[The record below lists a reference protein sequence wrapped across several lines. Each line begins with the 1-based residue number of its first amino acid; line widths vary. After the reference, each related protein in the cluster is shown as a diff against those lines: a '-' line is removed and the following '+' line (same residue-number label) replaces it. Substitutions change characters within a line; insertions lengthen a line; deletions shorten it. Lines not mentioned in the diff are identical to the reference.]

1 MEAHSGHRGKYKN
14 ARHKQCVK
22 SNKPYLIKRGTMNW
36 KLKSVAAIALAA
48 SAIGSFA
55 YATDPTPVSDATPP
69 KKHKAAAAKKAD
81 APCCAA
87 TEDQIKQ
94 LRQDLQ
100 SQIDGLK
107 SDLAAKDAAL
117 RDAQQKAADAQ
128 ASRSEEHTSAAGV
141 ADNAEPL

>member
-1 MEAHSGHRGKYKN
+1 
-14 ARHKQCVK
+14 
-22 SNKPYLIKRGTMNW
+22 MNW
-36 KLKSVAAIALAA
+36 KLKSVAAIVLAA
-48 SAIGSFA
+48 SAIGTFA
-55 YATDPTPVSDATPP
+55 FASDATPP
-69 KKHKAAAAKKAD
+69 KKHKAAAKKAE

-117 RDAQQKAADAQ
+117 RDAQQKAADAEAAAARAQ
-128 ASRSEEHTSAAGV
+128 AASTGV
-141 ADNAEPL
+141 ADNAAAVSALQGTVNDL